1 MPDDIDEGM
10 PDNIDEGTDRNL
22 NEEDVSIIMGTDT
35 DTDTEESGPSR
46 GKRRRALSGRRLPD
60 SENDEV

>member
-22 NEEDVSIIMGTDT
+22 NEEDDVSIIMGL
-35 DTDTEESGPSR
+35 DTEEPGPSR

>member
-1 MPDDIDEGM
+1 M

-22 NEEDVSIIMGTDT
+22 NEEDVSIIMGMDT
-35 DTDTEESGPSR
+35 DTDTEEPGPSR

>member
-1 MPDDIDEGM
+1 M
-10 PDNIDEGTDRNL
+10 PDNMDTDRNL
-22 NEEDVSIIMGTDT
+22 NEEDVSIIMGP
-35 DTDTEESGPSR
+35 DTDTEEPGPSR

>member
-1 MPDDIDEGM
+1 M

-22 NEEDVSIIMGTDT
+22 NEEDDVSIIMGL
-35 DTDTEESGPSR
+35 DTEEPGPSR